1 MGRSGPSQH
10 VVGGPGREAEAV
22 AAGDPELRSLFA
34 PDFVVRSRAAAQW
47 VDRGE
52 PALRRL
58 ALVADAERQEGG
70 PRRVAP
76 VVVAILAALPDDRLV
91 SVQQGSRSGAVRA
104 AAAAEVAR
112 RDLWE
117 AMPTLIEQLADHDQ
131 GARTAAVAALRT
143 MASRGFDIGASQPPS
158 TSTEL
163 VERERLWWRTEGARR
178 VVREPAMGE

>member
-1 MGRSGPSQH
+1 M
-10 VVGGPGREAEAV
+10 VGGPGREAEAV
-22 AAGDPELRSLFA
+22 GTADPELRALFA
-34 PDFVVRSRAAAQW
+34 PDFAVRSRAAARW

-52 PALRRL
+52 PALGRL
-58 ALVADAERQEGG
+58 ALVADDERQAGG

-76 VVVAILAALPDDRLV
+76 VVAAILTALPDDRLM

-117 AMPTLIEQLADHDQ
+117 AMPSLIEQIADDDH

-143 MASRGFDIGASQPPS
+143 MASRGFDIDASRPPS
-158 TSTEL
+158 ASAEL
-163 VERERLWWRTEGARR
+163 VERERRWWRTEGARR
-178 VVREPAMGE
+178 VVRAPVTGG